1 MNAAGNTIRAA
12 AIMIPPVTGLKKRGK
27 RLSACILR
35 SGGATESNDGKMA
48 VLRRGTEKGDSC
60 SDTMLAIM
68 QLRENHITP
77 DSPEWAGIITRGK
90 RSENSDEEVSKAAF
104 EALTQLYRGTLRD
117 DNGSYLYKADNKNI
131 SHCWNRRQINGQM
144 HKSTCSIIT
153 GRIMTWIKHCLICK
167 RP

>member
-1 MNAAGNTIRAA
+1 
-12 AIMIPPVTGLKKRGK
+12 MIPPVTGLKKRGK

-68 QLRENHITP
+68 QLREPHNTGFTGVGRYYHRV
-77 DSPEWAGIITRGK
+77 ENGLK
-90 RSENSDEEVSKAAF
+90 NSDEEVSKAAF